1 MENAFPAEQKTDRSS
16 DVLFYGKKRGM
27 IIIKQEGGKIISGA
41 SMKDV
46 PNILWLEEIRKEDIV
61 SVGGKG
67 ASLGEMAS
75 IGLPVPK
82 AFVVTAQAF
91 RRFLVET
98 GIEKKIF
105 ASYERL
111 DVEDNEALEK
121 AADGAK
127 TMVLKAK
134 MPAFIKDEIR
144 HAYKKISAEDLIVA
158 VRSSATAEDLPDA
171 SFAGQQETYLNIKG
185 EAALLEAVQKCWASL
200 YGARAIYYR
209 AKQGFDDH
217 TVNIA
222 VVVQQLVHSEKAGVM
237 FTSHPITGEPL
248 TIIEGSW
255 GLGEAV
261 VSGSVSPD
269 KYIFDQRSEKVDDVL
284 ISNKKV
290 EIIADGDHGTKLVD
304 VPASRQDT
312 QVLSTAEITKL
323 AMYGKIAENH
333 YGIPQ
338 DVEWGI
344 VNGIIYILQS
354 RPITTIGNKK
364 EAKSMSGQKQNA
376 KIILQGQGAAPGIAS
391 GRVVVIRD
399 VKDTGRVKEGDILV
413 TKMTSPDMVPAMRK
427 VAAIIT
433 DEGGLTCHAA
443 IVSRELGTPAVVGTK
458 TATHVLTNGQ
468 LITVDGEK
476 GLIYE
481 GEIAQAAPAP
491 TAAVLAGVAGPS
503 KIITATSVKVN
514 VSIPEAAARAAAT
527 GADGVGL
534 LRIEHL
540 ILGLNKTPGWFIANN
555 KEEDFVRELHDG
567 IKIVLDAFPGKP
579 VWVRTLDAPTD
590 EFRNMMGGENEPLE
604 HNPMLGW
611 RGIRR
616 DIQSPDQFRLQVESF
631 KRLWKEGYDNLG
643 IMFPMVSHPDEFLAA
658 KAMMMACGVDVDNV
672 TLGIMIEIPASAIMI
687 EDFLKCGIKFA
698 SFGTN
703 DLVQY
708 TLAIDRNNENVADM
722 YQPQH
727 PAVLHLIHTAIQM
740 CRAYDVECSICGQA
754 GSDPKMASWLVEHGI
769 ASISANIDA
778 IAKIREAVAR
788 TEKRIILEA
797 ARNRDAE

>member
-1 MENAFPAEQKTDRSS
+1 
-16 DVLFYGKKRGM
+16 
-27 IIIKQEGGKIISGA
+27 
-41 SMKDV
+41 MKNV
-46 PNILWLEEIRKEDIV
+46 PNILWLEEIRKEDII

-98 GIEKKIF
+98 GIEQKIF
-105 ASYERL
+105 SSYENL
-111 DVEDNEALEK
+111 DVENSEALEK

-127 TMVLKAK
+127 DMVMKAK
-134 MPAFIKDEIR
+134 MPAAIRDDIKK
-144 HAYKKISAEDLIVA
+144 AYRKMAAKDLIVA

-185 EAALLEAVQKCWASL
+185 EAALVESVQKCWASL

-237 FTSHPITGEPL
+237 FTSHPITGEPKA
-248 TIIEGSW
+248 IIEGSW

-261 VSGSVSPD
+261 VSGTVSPD
-269 KYIFDQRSEKVDDVL
+269 NYVFDQRTEKVVDTF
-284 ISNKKV
+284 IANKKV
-290 EIIADGDHGTKLVD
+290 EIIADGDNGTKVVD
-304 VPASRQDT
+304 VIGARQDAL
-312 QVLSTAEITKL
+312 VLSEAEVAKL
-323 AMYGKIAENH
+323 AMYGKIAEDH

-344 VNGIIYILQS
+344 VGETFYILQS
-354 RPITTIGNKK
+354 RPITTIGTKK
-364 EAKSMSGQKQNA
+364 EVTGISDQKSSAKLLIK
-376 KIILQGQGAAPGIAS
+376 GQGAAPGIAS
-391 GRVVVIRD
+391 GKVVIIRD
-399 VKDTGRVKEGDILV
+399 VRDVGKVKEGDILV
-413 TKMTSPDMVPAMRK
+413 TKMTNPDMVPAMRK
-427 VAAIIT
+427 VAAIVT
-433 DEGGLTCHAA
+433 DEGGMTCHAA

-458 TATHVLTNGQ
+458 NATNMLKPDQIV
-468 LITVDGEK
+468 TVDGEK
-476 GLIYE
+476 GHIYE
-481 GEIAQAAPAP
+481 GVITAPAP
-491 TAAVLAGVAGPS
+491 TQAATVAQAGASAPL
-503 KIITATSVKVN
+503 ITATSVKVN
-514 VSIPEAAARAAAT
+514 VSIPEAAKRAAAT

-540 ILGLNKTPGWFIANN
+540 ILGLNKTPGWFIANH
-555 KEEDFVRELHDG
+555 KEEEFVAELHDG
-567 IKIVLDAFPGKP
+567 IKTVLDAFPGKT

-590 EFRNMMGGENEPLE
+590 EFRNMQGGENEPNE

-616 DIQSPDQFRLQVESF
+616 DLETPDQFRLQVESF

-643 IMFPMVSHPDEFLAA
+643 IMFPMVSHPDQFMAA
-658 KAMMMACGVDVDNV
+658 KAMMAASGVDVENV
-672 TLGIMIEIPASAIMI
+672 DLGIMIEIPSSAIMI
-687 EDFLKCGIKFA
+687 EDFIRCGIKFA

-708 TLAIDRNNENVADM
+708 TLAIDRNNENVANM
-722 YQPQH
+722 YNPQH
-727 PAVLHLIHTAIQM
+727 PAVLSLIHNAIQT
-740 CRAYDVECSICGQA
+740 CRAYNIEVSICGQA
-754 GSDPKMASWLVEHGI
+754 GSDPKMATWLVEHGI
-769 ASISANIDA
+769 TSISANIDA

-797 ARNRDAE
+797 ARSKDAE

>member
-1 MENAFPAEQKTDRSS
+1 MNE
-16 DVLFYGKKRGM
+16 
-27 IIIKQEGGKIISGA
+27 
-41 SMKDV
+41 V
-46 PNILWLEEIRKEDIV
+46 PNILWLEEIRKEDIS

-91 RRFLVET
+91 RRFLIET
-98 GIEKKIF
+98 NLEKKLS
-105 ASYERL
+105 AAYDKL

-121 AADGAK
+121 AADTAK
-127 TMVLKAK
+127 ALVLKAK
-134 MPAFIKDEIR
+134 MPIKIKDEIR
-144 HAYKKISAEDLIVA
+144 AAYKKMNGGSLIVA

-171 SFAGQQETYLNIKG
+171 SFAGQQETFLNIRG
-185 EAALLEAVQKCWASL
+185 DAALIEAVQKCWASL

-209 AKQGFDDH
+209 AKQGFDDN

-269 KYIFDQRSEKVDDVL
+269 KYVFDQRSEKLVDTL

-304 VPASRQDT
+304 VPPARQDA
-312 QVLSTAEITKL
+312 QVLAGGEVEKL
-323 AMYGKIAENH
+323 AMYGKIAEDH
-333 YGIPQ
+333 YGTPQ

-344 VNGIIYILQS
+344 VDGTFYILQS
-354 RPITTIGNKK
+354 RPITTIGSGK
-364 EAKSMSGQKQNA
+364 EAKGMTGQKQSA
-376 KIILQGQGAAPGIAS
+376 KILVQGQGAAPGTAS
-391 GRVVVIRD
+391 GKVVIIRD
-399 VKDTGRVKEGDILV
+399 VKDSGSVKEGDILV
-413 TKMTSPDMVPAMRK
+413 TRMTNPDMVPAMRK
-427 VAAIIT
+427 VAAIVT
-433 DEGGLTCHAA
+433 DEGGMTCHAA
-443 IVSRELGTPAVVGTK
+443 IVSRELGTPCVVGTK
-458 TATHVLTNGQ
+458 TATNVLKNGQ
-468 LITVDGEK
+468 LITVDGEM

-481 GEIAQAAPAP
+481 GAIAATASAKAAA
-491 TAAVLAGVAGPS
+491 TQQVTLGHAS
-503 KIITATSVKVN
+503 IITATSVKVN

-540 ILGLNKTPGWFIANN
+540 ILGLSKTPGWFIVNN
-555 KEEDFVRELHDG
+555 KEEEFVRELHDG
-567 IKIVLDAFPGKP
+567 IKIVLDAFPGKT

-590 EFRNMMGGENEPLE
+590 EFRNMKGGENEPHE

-616 DIQSPDQFRLQVESF
+616 DLQSPDQFRLQVEAF
-631 KRLWKEGYDNLG
+631 KQLWKEGYENLG
-643 IMFPMVSHPDEFLAA
+643 IMFPMVSHPDQFILGKE
-658 KAMMMACGVDVDNV
+658 MMRGWGVDVERV
-672 TLGIMIEIPASAIMI
+672 TLGIMIEIPSSAIMI
-687 EDFLKCGIKFA
+687 EDFIKCGIKFA

-722 YQPQH
+722 YNPQH
-727 PAVLHLIHTAIQM
+727 PAVLSLIHNAIQT
-740 CRAYDVECSICGQA
+740 CRAYNVECSICGQA
-754 GSDPKMASWLVEHGI
+754 GSDPKMAAWLVEHGI
-769 ASISANIDA
+769 TSISANIDA

>member
-1 MENAFPAEQKTDRSS
+1 
-16 DVLFYGKKRGM
+16 
-27 IIIKQEGGKIISGA
+27 
-41 SMKDV
+41 MKDV
-46 PNILWLEEIRKEDIV
+46 PNILWLEEIRKEDIS

-75 IGLPVPK
+75 IGLPVPP

-98 GIEKKIF
+98 GLDQKIF
-105 ASYERL
+105 KVSDNL
-111 DVEDNEALEK
+111 DVENNEALEQ
-121 AADGAK
+121 AADTIKA
-127 TMVLKAK
+127 MVTSASMPQAIQNDIKASYGK
-134 MPAFIKDEIR
+134 MAQK
-144 HAYKKISAEDLIVA
+144 DLIVA

-171 SFAGQQETYLNIKG
+171 SFAGQQETYLNIRG
-185 EAALLEAVQKCWASL
+185 EAALISSVQNCWASL

-209 AKQGFDDH
+209 AKQGFEES

-237 FTSHPITGEPL
+237 FTSHPISGEPL

-269 KYIFDQRSEKVDDVL
+269 HYVFDQRTETIAEVTIV
-284 ISNKKV
+284 NKNV
-290 EIIADGDHGTKLVD
+290 EIIPDGSHGTKLVPVD
-304 VPASRQDT
+304 AARQDAR
-312 QVLSTAEITKL
+312 VLSDEELKKL

-344 VNGIIYILQS
+344 VAGTIYILQS
-354 RPITTIGNKK
+354 RPITTIGKK
-364 EAKSMSGQKQNA
+364 EGKGMSGQSKDA
-376 KIILQGQGAAPGIAS
+376 KILIKGQGAAPGIAS
-391 GRVVVIRD
+391 GKVAIIRD
-399 VKDTGRVKEGDILV
+399 AKDTGAVKEGDILV
-413 TKMTSPDMVPAMRK
+413 TRMTNPDMVPAMRK

-433 DEGGLTCHAA
+433 DEGGMTCHAA

-458 TATHVLTNGQ
+458 TATQQLTNGQ
-468 LITVDGEK
+468 MVTVDGEL
-476 GLIYE
+476 GIVYE
-481 GEIAQAAPAP
+481 GAVGGASQAKAGAAP
-491 TAAVLAGVAGPS
+491 VVVAGAAPVV
-503 KIITATSVKVN
+503 TATSVKVN

-540 ILGLNKTPGWFIANN
+540 ILGLNKTPGWFIANH
-555 KEEDFVRELHDG
+555 KEEEFVKELYDG
-567 IKIVLDAFPGKP
+567 IKIVLDAFPGKT

-590 EFRNMMGGENEPLE
+590 EFRNMAGGESEPIE

-616 DIQSPDQFRLQVESF
+616 DLQSAEQFRLQVEAF
-631 KRLWKEGYDNLG
+631 KRLWKAGYENLG
-643 IMFPMVSHPDEFLAA
+643 VMFPMVSHPDQFIRARS
-658 KAMMMACGVDVDNV
+658 MMAEWGVDVENA

-687 EDFLKCGIKFA
+687 EDFLQAGIKFA

-703 DLVQY
+703 DLIQY
-708 TLAIDRNNENVADM
+708 TIAIDRNNENVADM
-722 YQPQH
+722 YNPRH
-727 PAVLHLIHTAIQM
+727 PAVLTLIHNAIQK
-740 CRAYDVECSICGQA
+740 CREYDVECSICGQA
-754 GSDPKMASWLVEHGI
+754 GSDPKMAVWLVEHGI
-769 ASISANIDA
+769 TSISANIDA
-778 IAKIREAVAR
+778 IAKIREAVAK

>member
-1 MENAFPAEQKTDRSS
+1 MN
-16 DVLFYGKKRGM
+16 
-27 IIIKQEGGKIISGA
+27 
-41 SMKDV
+41 DV

-82 AFVVTAQAF
+82 AFMVTAQAF

-98 GIEKKIF
+98 GLEKKIF

-111 DVEDNEALEK
+111 DVENNEALEK
-121 AADGAK
+121 AANGAK
-127 TMVLKAK
+127 AMVLKAK
-134 MPAFIKDEIR
+134 IPSRLKDDIR
-144 HAYKKISAEDLIVA
+144 KAYKKMNSGELIVA

-185 EAALLEAVQKCWASL
+185 ETALLEAVQKCWASL

-217 TVNIA
+217 TVNIS

-269 KYIFDQRSEKVDDVL
+269 KYIFDQRSEKVVEIL

-290 EIIADGDHGTKLVD
+290 EIIADGENGTKLVD
-304 VPASRQDT
+304 VVGARQDA
-312 QVLSTAEITKL
+312 QVLSESEITKL
-323 AMYGKIAENH
+323 ATYGKIAENH

-344 VNGIIYILQS
+344 MNETIYILQS

-364 EAKSMSGQKQNA
+364 EAKQMSGQKQSA
-376 KIILQGQGAAPGIAS
+376 KIILQGQGASPGVAS
-391 GRVVVIRD
+391 GKVVIIRD
-399 VKDTGRVKEGDILV
+399 VKDAGSVKEGDILV

-443 IVSRELGTPAVVGTK
+443 IVSRELGTPAIVGTK
-458 TATHVLTNGQ
+458 TATNMLKAGQ
-468 LITVDGEK
+468 IITVDGEK
-476 GLIYE
+476 GLVYE
-481 GEIAQAAPAP
+481 GAIAPAAPS
-491 TAAVLAGVAGPS
+491 AAAAAQQGLGGQT

-540 ILGLNKTPGWFIANN
+540 ILGLNKTPGWFITNN
-555 KEEDFVRELHDG
+555 REEDFVKELHDG

-643 IMFPMVSHPDEFLAA
+643 IMFPMVSHPDEFVAA
-658 KAMMMACGVDVDNV
+658 KAMMKSFGVDVENV
-672 TLGIMIEIPASAIMI
+672 TLGIMIEIPSSAIMI
-687 EDFLKCGIKFA
+687 EDFLKAGIRFA

-722 YQPQH
+722 YQPKH
-727 PAVLHLIHTAIQM
+727 PAVLYLIHSAIQM
-740 CRAYDVECSICGQA
+740 CREYNVECSICGQA
-754 GSDPKMASWLVEHGI
+754 GSDPKMATWLVEHGI
-769 ASISANIDA
+769 SSISANIDA

-797 ARNRDAE
+797 ARTRDAE